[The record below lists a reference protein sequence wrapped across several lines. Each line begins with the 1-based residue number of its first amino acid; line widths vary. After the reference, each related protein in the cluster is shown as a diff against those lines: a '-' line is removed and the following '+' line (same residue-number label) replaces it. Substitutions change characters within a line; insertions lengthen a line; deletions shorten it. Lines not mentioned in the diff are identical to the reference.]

1 MGLLKKVRKGLK
13 KFVEGVGYAVAV
25 NTAGQGFADKHDKK
39 GEFHNLDS
47 GSGGGSPII
56 FASSSSGRSNF
67 VEGER
72 QPEFQTPG
80 WLQSVENAVL
90 AYASQPKA
98 SKQPPTIINVGG
110 FGGGALQPEPDF
122 SADYKRAAALG
133 HTLHTS
139 GSIFAFTPQKLA
151 NAALVLG
158 SLTPVGATRMLGARG
173 IAALFG
179 RTGVRRVA
187 AIGSGGGL
195 VGMWFRGREADRR
208 NELATERMKLSAA
221 SLATRSQAAAL
232 RIQQASDRLKLSTQV
247 FSTNLP
253 MIQARATAG
262 VVHQQLL
269 MLQDQL
275 KMRQLAGGTVKRAP
289 TADETLK
296 AAATASDEKLR
307 IAVNARKMQD
317 LIDEPTAKQKRDTAD
332 VAAAVARQDKLD
344 AQRRADALA
353 ASIARQARADRF
365 GGLLAG
371 ALLTRKEKGDRAVI
385 VNRTAEANVKHNV
398 VRLTSRP
405 RRKRKHRSKRASTAA
420 HKRKSH
426 KRT

>member
-1 MGLLKKVRKGLK
+1 
-13 KFVEGVGYAVAV
+13 
-25 NTAGQGFADKHDKK
+25 
-39 GEFHNLDS
+39 
-47 GSGGGSPII
+47 
-56 FASSSSGRSNF
+56 
-67 VEGER
+67 
-72 QPEFQTPG
+72 
-80 WLQSVENAVL
+80 
-90 AYASQPKA
+90 
-98 SKQPPTIINVGG
+98 
-110 FGGGALQPEPDF
+110 
-122 SADYKRAAALG
+122 
-133 HTLHTS
+133 
-139 GSIFAFTPQKLA
+139 
-151 NAALVLG
+151 
-158 SLTPVGATRMLGARG
+158 
-173 IAALFG
+173 
-179 RTGVRRVA
+179 
-187 AIGSGGGL
+187 
-195 VGMWFRGREADRR
+195 
-208 NELATERMKLSAA
+208 
-221 SLATRSQAAAL
+221 
-232 RIQQASDRLKLSTQV
+232 
-247 FSTNLP
+247 
-253 MIQARATAG
+253 
-262 VVHQQLL
+262 